1 MNLTYYP
8 FLKKM
13 TQIFF
18 KNQTQTISIAQSVDL
33 FDTLHV
39 DHYLGKPLPSSI
51 TQSDYDNL
59 QHLNSWYYTF
69 IMSKNLSHL
78 VNTYKLKKVI
88 NECENRVRLIETYAT
103 KMTVISC
110 HDTDIAALYTDLN
123 ISSSQ
128 CVEELYRKGKTDAL
142 NCQTDVGF
150 ASNLVIE
157 LHSNDGKGFYIMV
170 RSNGK
175 YVNLCEKQQ
184 TKCDYI

>member
-1 MNLTYYP
+1 
-8 FLKKM
+8 
-13 TQIFF
+13 
-18 KNQTQTISIAQSVDL
+18 
-33 FDTLHV
+33 
-39 DHYLGKPLPSSI
+39 
-51 TQSDYDNL
+51 
-59 QHLNSWYYTF
+59 
-69 IMSKNLSHL
+69 
-78 VNTYKLKKVI
+78 
-88 NECENRVRLIETYAT
+88 
-103 KMTVISC
+103 MTVISC

-157 LHSNDGKGFYIMV
+157 LHSDDGKGFYIMV